1 MIWPG
6 YSELPAVQKMTFAE
20 HPSGGLRQ
28 RIGSDLL
35 SETGLS
41 LLNGFLTYNPARRV
55 TADAALEHAYFKVN
69 NNNSSSKVV
78 LIKKNIINHNN
89 YFKCQYWSLYHTRI
103 MMTRSF

>member
-1 MIWPG
+1 MGTPSEMIWPG

-41 LLNGFLTYNPARRV
+41 LLQGFLTYNPARRV
-55 TADAALEHAYFKVN
+55 TADAALEHDYFKVN
-69 NNNSSSKVV
+69 M
-78 LIKKNIINHNN
+78 NIYI
-89 YFKCQYWSLYHTRI
+89 SL
-103 MMTRSF
+103 SFAHGCPRLRPRAFSYGSLRTLR

>member
-1 MIWPG
+1 MGTPSEMIWPG

-35 SETGLS
+35 SEVGLS

-55 TADAALEHAYFKVN
+55 TADVALEHAYFKVITMILTHVYE
-69 NNNSSSKVV
+69 VV
-78 LIKKNIINHNN
+78 
-89 YFKCQYWSLYHTRI
+89 KCYI
-103 MMTRSF
+103 